1 MIRVIL
7 SNVSKEASIVQQEN
21 PLEFFSRKIWWN
33 EIKGFIFAPRNL
45 QETAGRKKE
54 KMLE

>member
-1 MIRVIL
+1 M
-7 SNVSKEASIVQQEN
+7 SKEADTVQQEN
-21 PLEFFSRKIWWN
+21 PLKIFSRKIWWN

-54 KMLE
+54 KMPE